1 MGVLVEKFKSD
12 FHLVKSGDKG
22 WYISRVRDTGLYCPF
37 CHNENS
43 QKLAFIFSD
52 NVCSWKCPKCGNSLR
67 LEQYLWRV
75 KKQQY
80 ITNQRQIQP
89 QDILK
94 KKSLIKQYEKE
105 EIKELEEVSLPLFFK
120 RLKYSPYLQNRGAKI
135 DLYKYWIIGKTDFE
149 KDLKDYLIF
158 IIPENEV
165 PVGYV
170 ARSQKSKK
178 EIDEYNKTH
187 KDKIL
192 RWKNS
197 QGDFAQMVF
206 GLDEITEE
214 TEELIIVEG
223 ITSKMRV
230 DCNLDLY
237 KQHKI
242 ICCCTFGKKLS
253 PIQLEKIEKKG
264 INIKKIILFYDS
276 DAINASKKTI
286 YQLVE
291 KFKEVKIAFCTYK
304 DEEGNYK
311 DAGDLNKE
319 ELLQILNKAQSPF
332 EFFESKIEKKKLIN
346 KNINEFPI
354 SKITIKKKK
363 LI

>member
-1 MGVLVEKFKSD
+1 MGILIEKFKTD
-12 FHLVKSGDKG
+12 FDLTPTGSRG
-22 WYISRVRDTGLYCPF
+22 WYISKIRDTGLYCPC

-52 NVCSWKCPKCGNSLR
+52 NICSFRCAKCSESMR
-67 LEQYLWRV
+67 LEKYLWRV

-80 ITNQRQIQP
+80 IINQRQIQP

-94 KKSLIKQYEKE
+94 KKSLTKQYEKE

-149 KDLKDYLIF
+149 KDLKDYIIF
-158 IIPENEV
+158 VIPENGIN
-165 PVGYV
+165 VGWV

-178 EIDEYNKTH
+178 EIDEYNSTH
-187 KDKIL
+187 EKKIL
-192 RWKNS
+192 RWRNS
-197 QGDFAQMVF
+197 KCDFAKIVF

-264 INIKKIILFYDS
+264 VNIKKIILFYDS

-319 ELLQILNKAQSPF
+319 ELLQTLKKVQNPF
-332 EFFESKIEKKKLIN
+332 EFFELKIEKKKLIN

-354 SKITIKKKK
+354 SKTTIKKKK

>member
-1 MGVLVEKFKSD
+1 MGILIEKFKTD
-12 FHLVKSGDKG
+12 FDLTTTGNRG
-22 WYISRVRDTGLYCPF
+22 WYISKKRDTGLFCPC
-37 CHNENS
+37 CHNTNS

-52 NVCSWKCPKCGNSLR
+52 NICSFRCAKCSESMR
-67 LEQYLWRV
+67 LEKYLWRV

-80 ITNQRQIQP
+80 IINQRQIQP

-94 KKSLIKQYEKE
+94 KKSLIKQYKKE
-105 EIKELEEVSLPLFFK
+105 EVKELEAVSLPLFFK
-120 RLKYSPYLQNRGAKI
+120 RLKYSSYLQKRGAKL

-158 IIPENEV
+158 VIPENGIN
-165 PVGYV
+165 VGYV

-187 KDKIL
+187 QKKIL

-197 QGDFAQMVF
+197 KCDFAQIVF
-206 GLDEITEE
+206 GLDEITED

-230 DCNLDLY
+230 DCNLELY
-237 KQHKI
+237 KQHKKV
-242 ICCCTFGKKLS
+242 CCCTFGKKLS
-253 PIQLEKIEKKG
+253 DIQLYKIKNKG
-264 INIKKIILFYDS
+264 INIQKVILFYDS
-276 DAINASKKTI
+276 DAIKASKKVVYELI
-286 YQLVE
+286 YQFE
-291 KFKEVKIAFCTYK
+291 KVKVAFCDFK

-319 ELLQILNKAQSPF
+319 ELLEVLNNVQNPLD
-332 EFFESKIEKKKLIN
+332 FFESKIEKKKLI
-346 KNINEFPI
+346 
-354 SKITIKKKK
+354 
-363 LI
+363 